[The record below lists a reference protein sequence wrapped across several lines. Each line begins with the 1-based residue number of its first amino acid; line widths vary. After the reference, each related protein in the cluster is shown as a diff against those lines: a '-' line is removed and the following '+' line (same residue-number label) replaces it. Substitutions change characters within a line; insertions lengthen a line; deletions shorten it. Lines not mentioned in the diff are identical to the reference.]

1 MVLLTVVPLSLV
13 VAGPRAK
20 KKAPADPET
29 WAQQASERL
38 MGAALQSPRG
48 WKLLE
53 ELCDTIG
60 ARLSGSVELEQ
71 AVTWGGEKL
80 AALPG
85 VRVEEQEVMVPHWIR
100 GQESLFLTTPPQREL
115 AMLGLGMS
123 VGTAEEG
130 VEAALVVVSSFDE
143 LDALGR
149 AGVEGKIVLYDVPF
163 TTYGATVQYR
173 VRGPDAAARLGAVAA
188 LVRSVTPSSL
198 NTPHTGTTRYID
210 GDGRIPAAAIT
221 VEDSE
226 TLHRLVD
233 RGEEVRLRL
242 TMEARQEEDARSAN
256 VIAELKGRELPD
268 EVVLVSCHLDS
279 WDVGQGAQD
288 DGAGCVMAMET
299 IRLISELDYRPRR
312 SVRAVLYTN
321 EENGVVGGATY
332 AQERK
337 QPHVAV
343 IEADVG
349 CGPAR
354 GWRLDLA
361 ADDREVSEAEFRAAE
376 ARMAPIQ
383 EALQGLKADGLR
395 RGFAGADI
403 KDLVRQGSLGLGLD
417 MDTSGYWPIHHTD
430 ADTLDKID
438 PIVLRRNTAVMAVTA
453 FLLAE
458 AEPPQ
463 TR

>member
-1 MVLLTVVPLSLV
+1 
-13 VAGPRAK
+13 
-20 KKAPADPET
+20 
-29 WAQQASERL
+29 
-38 MGAALQSPRG
+38 
-48 WKLLE
+48 
-53 ELCDTIG
+53 
-60 ARLSGSVELEQ
+60 
-71 AVTWGGEKL
+71 
-80 AALPG
+80 
-85 VRVEEQEVMVPHWIR
+85 
-100 GQESLFLTTPPQREL
+100 
-115 AMLGLGMS
+115 
-123 VGTAEEG
+123 
-130 VEAALVVVSSFDE
+130 
-143 LDALGR
+143 
-149 AGVEGKIVLYDVPF
+149 
-163 TTYGATVQYR
+163 
-173 VRGPDAAARLGAVAA
+173 
-188 LVRSVTPSSL
+188 
-198 NTPHTGTTRYID
+198 
-210 GDGRIPAAAIT
+210 
-221 VEDSE
+221 
-226 TLHRLVD
+226 
-233 RGEEVRLRL
+233 
-242 TMEARQEEDARSAN
+242 MEARQEEDARSAN

-288 DGAGCVMAMET
+288 DGAGCVMAMEA
-299 IRLISELDYRPRR
+299 IRLISVLDHRPRR

-361 ADDREVSEAEFRAAE
+361 DDDREVSEAEFRAAE

-403 KDLVRQGSLGLGLD
+403 KALVRQGSLGLGLD
-417 MDTSGYWPIHHTD
+417 MDTSDYWPIHHTD

-458 AEPPQ
+458 AEPAP